1 MYFKKTENANE
12 GKDRLVLLISTIIGY
27 FAVFTLKKADI
38 INSYIGA
45 IVLIFLYMYLD
56 FNITN
61 IFFTSKRT
69 TFKIYIFMVLE
80 IMHFFM
86 MAFTLKNIFVYFVG
100 LGILTYLITI
110 DEGKVELKKI
120 YQFVGLYTLIKVIF
134 ILTWIIYR
142 G

>member
-1 MYFKKTENANE
+1 MYFKKTENASE

-27 FAVFTLKKADI
+27 FAVFTLKKADV

-110 DEGKVELKKI
+110 DEGKNELTKI

-134 ILTWIIYR
+134 ALTWIIF
-142 G
+142 

>member
-1 MYFKKTENANE
+1 MYFKKIENANE

-86 MAFTLKNIFVYFVG
+86 MAFTLKNIFVYFLG
-100 LGILTYLITI
+100 LGILTYLITV
-110 DEGKVELKKI
+110 DEGKNELTKI

-134 ILTWIIYR
+134 VLTWIIF
-142 G
+142 

>member
-1 MYFKKTENANE
+1 MYFKKIENANE

-86 MAFTLKNIFVYFVG
+86 MAFNLKNIFVYFVG

-134 ILTWIIYR
+134 VLTWIIF
-142 G
+142 

>member
-27 FAVFTLKKADI
+27 FAVFALKKADI

-69 TFKIYIFMVLE
+69 TFKIYIFMILE

-86 MAFTLKNIFVYFVG
+86 MAFSLRNIFIYFLG
-100 LGILTYLITI
+100 LGILTYLIIT
-110 DEGKVELKKI
+110 DEGKTETNKI
-120 YQFVGLYTLIKVIF
+120 YQFIGIYTLIKIIF
-134 ILTWIIYR
+134 ALTWIFF
-142 G
+142 

>member
-1 MYFKKTENANE
+1 MYFKKTENASE

-27 FAVFTLKKADI
+27 FAVFALKKADI

-45 IVLIFLYMYLD
+45 IILIFLYMYLD

-86 MAFTLKNIFVYFVG
+86 MGFSLKNIFVYFVG

-120 YQFVGLYTLIKVIF
+120 YQFIGLYTLIKVIF
-134 ILTWIIYR
+134 VLTWIIF
-142 G
+142 

>member
-27 FAVFTLKKADI
+27 FAVFALKKADI

-134 ILTWIIYR
+134 VLTWIIF
-142 G
+142 

>member
-1 MYFKKTENANE
+1 MYLKKTENASE

-27 FAVFTLKKADI
+27 FAVFALKKADI

-45 IVLIFLYMYLD
+45 IILIFLYMYLD

-86 MAFTLKNIFVYFVG
+86 MGFSLKNIFVYFVG

-134 ILTWIIYR
+134 VLTWIVF
-142 G
+142 

>member
-1 MYFKKTENANE
+1 MYFKKIENANE

-100 LGILTYLITI
+100 LGIVTYLITI
-110 DEGKVELKKI
+110 DERKVELKKI
-120 YQFVGLYTLIKVIF
+120 YQFIGLYTLIKVIF
-134 ILTWIIYR
+134 VLTWIIF
-142 G
+142 

>member
-1 MYFKKTENANE
+1 MYFKKIENANE
-12 GKDRLVLLISTIIGY
+12 GKDGLVLLISTIIGY

-86 MAFTLKNIFVYFVG
+86 MAFNLKNIFVYFVG

-120 YQFVGLYTLIKVIF
+120 YQFIGLYTLIKVIF
-134 ILTWIIYR
+134 VLTWIIF
-142 G
+142 

>member
-1 MYFKKTENANE
+1 MYLKKTENASE

-27 FAVFTLKKADI
+27 FAVFALKKADI

-45 IVLIFLYMYLD
+45 IILIFLYMYLD

-86 MAFTLKNIFVYFVG
+86 MGFSLKNIFVYFLG

-134 ILTWIIYR
+134 VLTWIVF
-142 G
+142 

>member
-27 FAVFTLKKADI
+27 FAVFALKKADI

-86 MAFTLKNIFVYFVG
+86 MAFTLKNIFVYFLG

-134 ILTWIIYR
+134 VLTWIVF
-142 G
+142 

>member
-1 MYFKKTENANE
+1 
-12 GKDRLVLLISTIIGY
+12 
-27 FAVFTLKKADI
+27 
-38 INSYIGA
+38 
-45 IVLIFLYMYLD
+45 MYLD

-86 MAFTLKNIFVYFVG
+86 MGFSLKNIFVYFVG

-134 ILTWIIYR
+134 VLTWIVF
-142 G
+142 

>member
-1 MYFKKTENANE
+1 MYSKKIENE
-12 GKDRLVLLISTIIGY
+12 SYRKDRIVLLISTIIGY

-69 TFKIYIFMVLE
+69 TFKIYIFMILE

-86 MAFTLKNIFVYFVG
+86 MAFSLRNIFIYFLG
-100 LGILTYLITI
+100 LGILTYLIIT
-110 DEGKVELKKI
+110 DEGKTETNKI
-120 YQFVGLYTLIKVIF
+120 YQFIGLYTLIKVIF
-134 ILTWIIYR
+134 ALTWIFF
-142 G
+142 

>member
-1 MYFKKTENANE
+1 MYFKKIENANE

-86 MAFTLKNIFVYFVG
+86 MAFTLKNIFVYFLG
-100 LGILTYLITI
+100 LGILTYLITV
-110 DEGKVELKKI
+110 DEGKNELTKI

-134 ILTWIIYR
+134 ALTWIIF
-142 G
+142 

>member
-1 MYFKKTENANE
+1 MYFKKIENANE

-86 MAFTLKNIFVYFVG
+86 MAFNLKNIFVYFVG

-120 YQFVGLYTLIKVIF
+120 YQFIGLYTLIKVIF
-134 ILTWIIYR
+134 ALIWIIF
-142 G
+142 

>member
-1 MYFKKTENANE
+1 MYFKKTENASE

-86 MAFTLKNIFVYFVG
+86 MGFSLKNIFVYFVG

-120 YQFVGLYTLIKVIF
+120 YQFIGLYTLIKVIF
-134 ILTWIIYR
+134 VLTWIIF
-142 G
+142 

>member
-1 MYFKKTENANE
+1 MYLKKTENASE

-27 FAVFTLKKADI
+27 FAVFALKKADI

-45 IVLIFLYMYLD
+45 IILIFLYMYLD

-86 MAFTLKNIFVYFVG
+86 TAFTLKNIFVYFLG
-100 LGILTYLITI
+100 LGILTYLITV
-110 DEGKVELKKI
+110 DEGKNELTKI

-134 ILTWIIYR
+134 ALTWIIF
-142 G
+142 

>member
-1 MYFKKTENANE
+1 MYFKKTENASE

-27 FAVFTLKKADI
+27 FAVFTLKKADV

-134 ILTWIIYR
+134 VLTWIIF
-142 G
+142 

>member
-1 MYFKKTENANE
+1 MYFKKTENASE
-12 GKDRLVLLISTIIGY
+12 GKDRIVLLISTIIGY
-27 FAVFTLKKADI
+27 FAVFTLKKADV

-120 YQFVGLYTLIKVIF
+120 YQFIGLYTLIKVIF
-134 ILTWIIYR
+134 VLTWIVF
-142 G
+142 

>member
-1 MYFKKTENANE
+1 MYFKKIENANE

-27 FAVFTLKKADI
+27 FAVFALKKADI

-45 IVLIFLYMYLD
+45 IILIFLYMYLD

-86 MAFTLKNIFVYFVG
+86 MAFSLRNIFIYFLG
-100 LGILTYLITI
+100 LGILTYLIIT
-110 DEGKVELKKI
+110 DEGKTETNKI
-120 YQFVGLYTLIKVIF
+120 YQFIGLYTLIKVIF
-134 ILTWIIYR
+134 ALTWIFF
-142 G
+142 

>member
-1 MYFKKTENANE
+1 MYFKKTENVSE

-27 FAVFTLKKADI
+27 FAVFVLKKADI

-56 FNITN
+56 FNVTN

-86 MAFTLKNIFVYFVG
+86 MAFTLKNIFVYFLG

-134 ILTWIIYR
+134 VLTWIIF
-142 G
+142 

>member
-1 MYFKKTENANE
+1 MYFKKTENTSE

-45 IVLIFLYMYLD
+45 IILIFLYMYLD

-120 YQFVGLYTLIKVIF
+120 YQFIGLYTLIKVIF

>member
-1 MYFKKTENANE
+1 MYFKKTENASE

-27 FAVFTLKKADI
+27 FAVFTLKKADV

-120 YQFVGLYTLIKVIF
+120 YQFIGLYTLIKVIF
-134 ILTWIIYR
+134 VLTWIVF
-142 G
+142 

>member
-27 FAVFTLKKADI
+27 FAVFALKKADI

-86 MAFTLKNIFVYFVG
+86 MAFTLKNISVYFLR

>member
-1 MYFKKTENANE
+1 MYFKKTENTSE

-45 IVLIFLYMYLD
+45 IILIFLYMYLD

-120 YQFVGLYTLIKVIF
+120 YQFIGLYTLIKVIF
-134 ILTWIIYR
+134 VLTWIIF
-142 G
+142 

>member
-1 MYFKKTENANE
+1 MYFKKTENVSE

-27 FAVFTLKKADI
+27 FAVFALKKADI

-45 IVLIFLYMYLD
+45 IILIFLYMYLD

-120 YQFVGLYTLIKVIF
+120 YQFIGLYTLIKVIF
-134 ILTWIIYR
+134 VLTWIIF
-142 G
+142 

>member
-1 MYFKKTENANE
+1 MYSKKNENENYRKE
-12 GKDRLVLLISTIIGY
+12 RIVLLISTIIGY
-27 FAVFTLKKADI
+27 FTVFALKKADI

-80 IMHFFM
+80 I
-86 MAFTLKNIFVYFVG
+86 
-100 LGILTYLITI
+100 I
-110 DEGKVELKKI
+110 DEGKNELTKI
-120 YQFVGLYTLIKVIF
+120 YQFVGLYILIKVIF
-134 ILTWIIYR
+134 ALTWIIF
-142 G
+142 

>member
-1 MYFKKTENANE
+1 MYFKKIENANE

-120 YQFVGLYTLIKVIF
+120 YQFIGLYTLIKVIF
-134 ILTWIIYR
+134 ALTWIIF
-142 G
+142 

>member
-1 MYFKKTENANE
+1 MYLKKTENASE

-27 FAVFTLKKADI
+27 FAVFALKKADI

-45 IVLIFLYMYLD
+45 IILIFLYMYLD

-86 MAFTLKNIFVYFVG
+86 MAFSLKNIFVYFVG

-134 ILTWIIYR
+134 VLTWIVF
-142 G
+142 

>member
-1 MYFKKTENANE
+1 MYFKKTENASE

-86 MAFTLKNIFVYFVG
+86 MAFNLKNIFVYFVG

-120 YQFVGLYTLIKVIF
+120 YQFIGLYTLIKVIF
-134 ILTWIIYR
+134 VLTWIIF
-142 G
+142 

>member
-1 MYFKKTENANE
+1 MYFKKTENASE

-27 FAVFTLKKADI
+27 FAVFTLKKADV

-69 TFKIYIFMVLE
+69 TFKIYIFMILE

-134 ILTWIIYR
+134 VLTWIVF
-142 G
+142 

>member
-1 MYFKKTENANE
+1 MYFKKTENVSE

-27 FAVFTLKKADI
+27 FAVFVLKKADI

-69 TFKIYIFMVLE
+69 TFKIYIFMILE

-86 MAFTLKNIFVYFVG
+86 MAFSLRNIFIYFLG
-100 LGILTYLITI
+100 LGILTYLIIT
-110 DEGKVELKKI
+110 DEGKTETNKI
-120 YQFVGLYTLIKVIF
+120 YQFIGIYTLIKIIF
-134 ILTWIIYR
+134 ALTWIFF
-142 G
+142 

>member
-1 MYFKKTENANE
+1 MYFKKIENANE

-27 FAVFTLKKADI
+27 FAVFALKKADI

-45 IVLIFLYMYLD
+45 IILIFLYMYLD

-86 MAFTLKNIFVYFVG
+86 MGFSLKNIFVYFVG

-120 YQFVGLYTLIKVIF
+120 YQFIGLYTLIKVIF
-134 ILTWIIYR
+134 VLTWIIF
-142 G
+142 

>member
-1 MYFKKTENANE
+1 MYFKKTENVSE

-27 FAVFTLKKADI
+27 FAVFALKKADI

-45 IVLIFLYMYLD
+45 IILIFLYMYLD

-86 MAFTLKNIFVYFVG
+86 MAFSLRNIFIYFLG
-100 LGILTYLITI
+100 LGILTYLIIT
-110 DEGKVELKKI
+110 DEGKTETNKI
-120 YQFVGLYTLIKVIF
+120 YQFIGIYTLIKIIF
-134 ILTWIIYR
+134 ALTWIFF
-142 G
+142 

>member
-1 MYFKKTENANE
+1 MYFKKTENASE

-27 FAVFTLKKADI
+27 FAVFALKKADI

-56 FNITN
+56 FNVTN

-134 ILTWIIYR
+134 VLTWIVF
-142 G
+142 

>member
-1 MYFKKTENANE
+1 MYFKKIENANE

-86 MAFTLKNIFVYFVG
+86 MAFTLKNIFLYFVG

-120 YQFVGLYTLIKVIF
+120 YQFIGLYTLIKVIF
-134 ILTWIIYR
+134 VLTWIIF
-142 G
+142 